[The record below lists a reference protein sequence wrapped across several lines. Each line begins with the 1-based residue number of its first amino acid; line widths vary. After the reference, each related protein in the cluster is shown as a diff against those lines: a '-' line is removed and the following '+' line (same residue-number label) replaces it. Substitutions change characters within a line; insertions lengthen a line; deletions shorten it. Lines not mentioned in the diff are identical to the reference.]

1 MESLVLETVA
11 LSLYVAFVGFCF
23 CDGFGLHM
31 ARKLVW
37 FVFFTAV
44 SLYVFFALGRFYLP
58 LILPFPTLMAA
69 ALGAFQKR
77 DNLNKES
84 KKA

>member
-1 MESLVLETVA
+1 MVSAFVLEFVA

-23 CDGFGLHM
+23 CDGFGLHP
-31 ARKLVW
+31 ARKIVW

-44 SLYVFFALGRFYLP
+44 SLFVFKHLGRFYLP

-69 ALGAFQKR
+69 VLGAFQKR
-77 DNLNKES
+77 ERLRTS
-84 KKA
+84 